1 MLRGYNDKR
10 GQPAPPS
17 PLVIIDLKGDAA
29 FFHAIWEA
37 ACQAGR
43 KFRYFST
50 RPVHSADGFD
60 TDLTQTGPCNAPFVA
75 LQGQCFERRRFAA
88 SPYLTPI
95 YSHVHHAEVMHS

>member
-1 MLRGYNDKR
+1 MHVRGMTGSGKTSATLLPLGLQVLRGYKDKR

-60 TDLTQTGPCNAPFVA
+60 TDLTQTGP
-75 LQGQCFERRRFAA
+75 
-88 SPYLTPI
+88 
-95 YSHVHHAEVMHS
+95 